1 MKEKTSIRYFNKKP
15 VRSRWD
21 EETFSWLV
29 CAIDLIDAV
38 VETTN
43 PRIYWYAIKRRNVE
57 LSTNCKQLKMTAAD
71 GKLYDTDCLTIKGVD
86 CLLDILPGKQRHVL
100 KECFLFTLFI

>member
-21 EETFSWLV
+21 KETFSWLV

-43 PRIYWYAIKRRNVE
+43 PRIY
-57 LSTNCKQLKMTAAD
+57 
-71 GKLYDTDCLTIKGVD
+71 
-86 CLLDILPGKQRHVL
+86 
-100 KECFLFTLFI
+100 